1 MSPPWMTKLEIP
13 AVKALMRVFPQA
25 LSPADPAA
33 LARRMMRED
42 NLRYLPVEEDGKI
55 VGMVSEPELPAD
67 ADSGM
72 PIAEVM
78 TRDPLIVDLNQP
90 VDAVL
95 LEMSRRHLEAALVTR
110 GQHLAGVITAL
121 DACRGFAR
129 LLQHRAGR
137 SDEDDDGVA

>member
-13 AVKALMRVFPQA
+13 AVKSLMRVFPQA
-25 LSPADPAA
+25 LSPSEPAA

-42 NLRYLPVEEDGKI
+42 NLRYLPVEDGGSI
-55 VGMVSEPELPAD
+55 VGMISESDLPAD
-67 ADSGM
+67 ADPAT
-72 PIAEVM
+72 PIAELM
-78 TRDPLIVDLNQP
+78 TRDPLVVDLNQP

-95 LEMSRRHLEAALVTR
+95 LEMSRRHLDAALVTR
-110 GQHLAGVITAL
+110 GEHLAGVFTAL

-137 SDEDDDGVA
+137 VEEDDGVA